1 MFPRDLKSESTP
13 AKGVAVGREGEHCR
27 QGRAC
32 AKALRQEK
40 TTLRGRQGQIHLFL
54 IL

>member
-1 MFPRDLKSESTP
+1 MFPRDLKSDSSP

-32 AKALRQEK
+32 AKALRQE
-40 TTLRGRQGQIHLFL
+40 RAGNAEGAGSGP
-54 IL
+54 